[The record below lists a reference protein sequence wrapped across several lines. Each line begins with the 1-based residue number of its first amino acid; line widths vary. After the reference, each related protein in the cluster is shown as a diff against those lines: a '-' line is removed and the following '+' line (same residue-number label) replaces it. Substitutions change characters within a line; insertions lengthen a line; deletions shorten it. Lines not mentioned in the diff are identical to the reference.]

1 MHILIIIIKLYTKH
15 INRIYISSIDGYT
28 AHLSVLYSENLS
40 AHTQSENMIAFLF
53 DSVRLAMFMDVYYFN
68 CFDLNAMCCNEPN
81 EVLLAAMIRKYIRF
95 LVCS

>member
-1 MHILIIIIKLYTKH
+1 MRILIIIIKLYTKH

-28 AHLSVLYSENLS
+28 AHLSVLYSENLN

-68 CFDLNAMCCNEPN
+68 
-81 EVLLAAMIRKYIRF
+81 
-95 LVCS
+95 